1 MVNENVNSLAPCH
14 AGPLKFIFNPFLCG
28 ENVTLRLA
36 SAASALFSPLV
47 FYSNKRNE
55 WPLKRNREN

>member
-1 MVNENVNSLAPCH
+1 VVNENVNSLAPRH
-14 AGPLKFIFNPFLCG
+14 AGPLKFIFNSFLCG

-47 FYSNKRNE
+47 FYSIQTKEMNGH
-55 WPLKRNREN
+55 